1 MAVKI
6 QTIKEIRF
14 HIRKE
19 LAEVYNDHEVK
30 IVSDIILKS
39 VTGIKK
45 LHQLHDDRQ
54 EVTESEKEKIFL
66 LVNELKT
73 GKPIQYVTGETTFY
87 NCLIKLNA
95 STLIPRPETEELV
108 DLIIRENKGFKGKI
122 IDFGSGSGCI
132 AIALASNLPLSDITS
147 VEISE
152 EALNIAR
159 KNAELNNVKVTFSKN
174 DILNFD
180 SAGME
185 KTGIIVS
192 NPPYVRESEKKLM
205 SENVLGFEPPLAL
218 FVSDS
223 EPLIYYK
230 AILEIADQI
239 LLPGGKIY
247 FEINEALGQ
256 SLFEVVESFGYS
268 GIEIVRDLNDKER
281 ILKARKNAG
290 E

>member
-30 IVSDIILKS
+30 IVTDILLKT

-45 LHQLHDDRQ
+45 LHQLYDDRQ
-54 EVTESEKEKIFL
+54 EVTESEREKIL
-66 LVNELKT
+66 LLITELKS

-87 NCLIKLNA
+87 NCLIKLNT

-122 IDFGSGSGCI
+122 IDLGSGSGCI
-132 AIALASNLPLSDITS
+132 AIALAANLSTADITG

-174 DILNFD
+174 DILDFD
-180 SAGME
+180 FTEFEHA
-185 KTGIIVS
+185 GIIVS

-230 AILEIADQI
+230 AILKIADQI

-247 FEINEALGQ
+247 FEINEALGL
-256 SLFEVVESFGYS
+256 SLVEVVESFGYS
-268 GIEIVRDLNDKER
+268 EVEIVRDLNDKER
-281 ILKARKNAG
+281 ILKARKNVG